1 MHIIQIDRIAI
12 NHAGRVIL
20 RDLSWTIGD
29 HDRVGL
35 VGPNGAGK
43 SSLFKALVGELQVD
57 DGAITRMRGVTVGY
71 LPQVVKLTPGRTV
84 IEEAMTLSPDLA
96 RVEKELTRINAQLG
110 DPAVYND
117 ANALS
122 RTLERQEQA
131 LAKYDELGGTRY
143 ASKVRELLVRL
154 GFAPEDF
161 ELATDALSGGQKKLG
176 APGGLADE
184 KPAWRLPAGPAN

>member
-1 MHIIQIDRIAI
+1 MHIIQIDRITI

-71 LPQVVKLTPGRTV
+71 LPQVVKLTTGRTV

-131 LAKYDELGGTRY
+131 LAKYDELGGPRY
-143 ASKVRELLVRL
+143 ASKVRELLARL
-154 GFAPEDF
+154 GFGPEDF
-161 ELATDALSGGQKKLG
+161 DLATETLSGGENKLVTLVR
-176 APGGLADE
+176 LAMEMPDVLLLDE
-184 KPAWRLPAGPAN
+184 P